1 MNTEINKSIFKSFP
15 ELESERLCFRK
26 ILQSDAKDLF
36 LLRSSDEVLRFMDV
50 PRHYSISDSKK
61 LIHTLDESYENE
73 AGINWVIVEKHTNSF
88 AGYFGYW
95 RMIPEHCR
103 AEIGYALK
111 SESWGRGYMFE
122 TINCMTR
129 FGFENIKLHSIEA
142 NVNPLNERSKK
153 VLERIGF
160 KKEAHFRENYL
171 FNGEFLDS
179 IINSLLEK
187 DLTSQLTTKPLSI

>member
-1 MNTEINKSIFKSFP
+1 MNTEIDKSILKSFP
-15 ELESERLCFRK
+15 ELESERLIFRK
-26 ILQSDAKDLF
+26 ILQSDAKALF
-36 LLRSSDEVLRFMDV
+36 LLRSNDEVLRFMDV
-50 PRHYSISDSKK
+50 PRHYSISDSEK
-61 LIHTLDESYENE
+61 LIRTLDESYENE

-95 RMIPEHCR
+95 RIIPEHCR

-111 SESWGRGYMFE
+111 PEYWGKGYMYE
-122 TINCMTR
+122 TINFMAR
-129 FGFENIKLHSIEA
+129 FGFEEMKLHSIEA

-179 IINSLLEK
+179 IIYSLLEK
-187 DLTSQLTTKPLSI
+187 DLTSPLTTKPLYI